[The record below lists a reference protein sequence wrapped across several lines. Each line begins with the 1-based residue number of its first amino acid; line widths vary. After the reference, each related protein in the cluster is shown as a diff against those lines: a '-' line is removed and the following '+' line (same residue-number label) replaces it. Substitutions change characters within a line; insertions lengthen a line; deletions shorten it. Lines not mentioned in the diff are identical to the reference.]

1 MEQERKQRI
10 WLGFIPAGFL
20 LLLYPAVLIANIMSF
35 AAETSGDE
43 SALVLLAVN
52 GFLWV
57 STLYP
62 VSFII
67 GLVKYKKADTE
78 EKKKKAVALP
88 YKHIG
93 VAVLFLF
100 FWALIG
106 E

>member
-1 MEQERKQRI
+1 MEQEIKQRT

-20 LLLYPAVLIANIMSF
+20 LLLYPAVLIANLMSF

-62 VSFII
+62 VSFIVGI
-67 GLVKYKKADTE
+67 VKYRNADSL

-88 YKHIG
+88 YKHIALA
-93 VAVLFLF
+93 VAFLF
-100 FWALIG
+100 IWALIG